1 MCVGR
6 FGVDPRWSETG
17 DRYLL
22 KLFRDYVFH
31 QVYDDGNP
39 AVDLGHVVDTLNKVR
54 SYQMPRTRERERAD
68 WPSMVSTVG
77 RWLCRKGSLDDER
90 REVNLGCKVRLTK
103 QTNKQTNHE

>member
-1 MCVGR
+1 MAHPRVLHSLPSFSISSKCAMCVGR

-54 SYQMPRTRERERAD
+54 
-68 WPSMVSTVG
+68 
-77 RWLCRKGSLDDER
+77 LSL
-90 REVNLGCKVRLTK
+90 
-103 QTNKQTNHE
+103 